1 MGQKVLWAERR
12 SRRGWP
18 RPARSTTG
26 YGLCSFLNMADAPWV
41 SRRWWFICP
50 RTEAKG
56 KLYLP
61 NAAFTFAP
69 ECACGGGRA
78 TEWVYRLAAPRGVA
92 IAPLA
97 KSVRR
102 ALGVQRRK
110 AA

>member
-1 MGQKVLWAERR
+1 
-12 SRRGWP
+12 
-18 RPARSTTG
+18 
-26 YGLCSFLNMADAPWV
+26 MADAHGLAGGGG
-41 SRRWWFICP
+41 SSARG
-50 RTEAKG
+50 RTANG